1 MLAIV
6 IVVVTIEEVC
16 LNEKN
21 KKIHMSNCFI
31 FSGIDRRGGGGN
43 MNGTRN
49 AYNNN
54 ERGTYNNSRPSR
66 FSGKRSRSR
75 SPVQSTHKRPSR
87 FDNPDTNGAPS
98 YSSHGSDYKRLRTDS
113 SRPSHVRINS
123 LSNRQIFY

>member
-1 MLAIV
+1 
-6 IVVVTIEEVC
+6 VVTIEEVC

-21 KKIHMSNCFI
+21 KKIHLKNCFI
-31 FSGIDRRGGGGN
+31 FSGIDRRGGGGGGN
-43 MNGTRN
+43 MNGNRN

-54 ERGTYNNSRPSR
+54 NNSERGTYNNSRPSR

-113 SRPSHVRINS
+113 SRPSHVRTNS
-123 LSNRQIFY
+123 FSNRQIFY